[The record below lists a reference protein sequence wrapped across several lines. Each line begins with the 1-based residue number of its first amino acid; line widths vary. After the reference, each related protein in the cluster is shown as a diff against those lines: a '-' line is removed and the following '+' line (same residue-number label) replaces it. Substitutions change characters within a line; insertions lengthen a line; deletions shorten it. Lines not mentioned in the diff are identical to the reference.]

1 MGSLVDLLIYQFN
14 NLHIIIQLNPGL
26 AYPLKF
32 SLVVTDQT
40 YLTQL
45 RNLLKSMIDA
55 WSQWYSVYSYIRTYI
70 LYWHWEKMAIPRLLI
85 FFMLVND
92 GKEVRSISSTM
103 FMNVQERPTVMHM
116 QWMHI
121 RTLCD
126 TIWYT
131 YPFFFLQ
138 DKNAQYSQDN
148 LPYWLKTTIKYNED
162 HAARLGQKVRQD
174 YCSRGSFNF
183 FFYIWIYC
191 VFFAKFLPHFMFAA
205 VCCEVRG
212 SKPSKAKGLATESN
226 CRKLW
231 KEPSR

>member
-1 MGSLVDLLIYQFN
+1 
-14 NLHIIIQLNPGL
+14 
-26 AYPLKF
+26 
-32 SLVVTDQT
+32 
-40 YLTQL
+40 
-45 RNLLKSMIDA
+45 
-55 WSQWYSVYSYIRTYI
+55 
-70 LYWHWEKMAIPRLLI
+70 MAIPRLLI

-131 YPFFFLQ
+131 YSFFFLQ

-162 HAARLGQKVRQD
+162 HAARLGQKVRED

-183 FFYIWIYC
+183 FFFNLNLCCLFCQIPTTLYVRCSLLWGTWKQ
-191 VFFAKFLPHFMFAA
+191 AKQ
-205 VCCEVRG
+205 
-212 SKPSKAKGLATESN
+212 SQGLGNGKQLQETVERAIPVSIKN
-226 CRKLW
+226 V
-231 KEPSR
+231 